1 MALTA
6 KFNSPYLI
14 SAVSLALLTAC
25 GGSSKKEEVIVTPPP
40 AATAPVAQN
49 DTAISLNNVVLD
61 IDVLANDTAGS
72 GGALT
77 LTSVTAPTLGTAE
90 IVNNRV
96 RYTPA
101 GMFLGSDTF
110 TYTVTSGTRTATA
123 TVNVS
128 GQQSINLTGRVI
140 DSPIADA
147 TVKVEINGETFTAT
161 ADSQGFYTLSILLSS
176 AVGDE
181 IIRVIAQG
189 AEQNNQGFVTLSSL
203 TDTASALLAMREDGQ
218 AISNAELSALQLT
231 QITTARDLLIQQ
243 LVGEAELTPEQ
254 LAEAEISLDVE
265 KLLTTAAAIKLLVDN
280 PAFTLPEGYNTIEE
294 FVLDTAAFTA
304 FVEAASEG
312 ENSPLSLAKAAT
324 LGDPDVLPAAKPL
337 SGNYLRVFDTP
348 AFMSARTFENIH
360 FADDNLTF
368 IVQTNVGGEFK
379 PVTKPITLSGSTIEI
394 VDPDKTGFQRFSSFQ
409 TFSGL
414 LPDDASR
421 ATWQANGCPSQIN
434 VIGYSG
440 FTKFTVLEQTADYLV
455 AEVESFIK
463 NEPVAGSECAGIT
476 PPTRISSGSAI
487 VRYVRES
494 AVVAEPLEF
503 DLAQSKIWILP
514 ELSGSQVESELY
526 TLNEDGTFETF
537 TGIYEGSILTWALS
551 EDKKTLTLKATNAFD
566 SGEFNQME
574 LQISRALDS
583 AYTVLTTFSN
593 EELVERFSALKS
605 ALPVSG
611 EGVVNVLAATAG
623 TSKFILSSVNS
634 RNKEWQGRVRLPGDW
649 FGWVLASDGTAR
661 SPFFNCDGVR
671 PDLGSLCVGDFKT
684 STGSLSAGTWEV
696 KDNALFIERGLAVN
710 YQSGACVQGEPC
722 NLRVIV
728 PLYEKD
734 GVVTGYEY
742 NVVRRNQFQIMP
754 RVMHWTTPDLPAVE

>member
-1 MALTA
+1 MTSSNTLIT
-6 KFNSPYLI
+6 KFTLSL
-14 SAVSLALLTAC
+14 LALAVLTAC
-25 GGSSKKEEVIVTPPP
+25 GGSSEKEDVTVTPPP
-40 AATAPVAQN
+40 AATAPIAQN
-49 DTAISLNNVVLD
+49 DTAISLNNAVLD

-77 LTSVTAPTLGTAE
+77 LSAVTSPTLGAAT
-90 IVNNRV
+90 IVDNKI

-101 GMFLGSDTF
+101 GTFLGSDSF
-110 TYTVTSGTRTATA
+110 TYTVSSGTRTATA
-123 TVNVS
+123 TVTVA
-128 GQQSINLTGRVI
+128 GQQSLTLTGRVI

-161 ADSQGFYTLSILLSS
+161 ADSQGFYSLSVLLTS

-181 IIRVIAQG
+181 IIRIIANG
-189 AEQNNQGFVTLSSL
+189 ADQNNQGFVTLSSL
-203 TDTASALLAMREDGQ
+203 TDTASALLAIRQEGQ
-218 AISNAELSALQLT
+218 TINSAELSALQLT

-243 LVGEAELTPEQ
+243 ILGEADLTAEQ

-280 PAFTLPEGYNTIEE
+280 PAFSLPEGYTTIEE
-294 FVLDTAAFTA
+294 FVLDAAAFTA
-304 FVEAASEG
+304 FVEEASQG

-324 LGDPDVLPAAKPL
+324 LADPDILPEAKPL

-360 FADDNLTF
+360 FADDNVTF

-379 PVTKPITLSGSTIEI
+379 PVTKPITLSGSVMEI
-394 VDPDKTGFQRFSSFQ
+394 IDPDKTGFQRFSSFQ
-409 TFSGL
+409 SFSGL

-421 ATWQANGCPSQIN
+421 ATWQANGCPAQIN
-434 VIGYSG
+434 VIRYSG
-440 FTKFTVLEQTADYLV
+440 YNKFTVLEQTADYLV
-455 AEVESFIK
+455 AEVESFIN

-476 PPTRISSGSAI
+476 PPTRISSGTAI
-487 VRYVRES
+487 VRYVRE
-494 AVVAEPLEF
+494 AALVADPLEF

-514 ELSGSQVESELY
+514 ELKGSQVESELY
-526 TLNEDGTFETF
+526 TLKEDGTFETF
-537 TGIYEGSILTWALS
+537 TGIYEGSTLTWALS

-566 SGEFNQME
+566 TGEFNQME

-593 EELVERFSALKS
+593 EESVERFSALKS

-611 EGVVNVLAATAG
+611 EGVVNLLAATAG

-634 RNKEWQGRVRLPGDW
+634 RNKEWQGRTRLPGDW
-649 FGWVLASDGTAR
+649 FGWVLATDGTAR

-671 PDLGSLCVGDFKT
+671 PDLGSVCVGDFRT
-684 STGSLSAGTWEV
+684 STESFSAGTWEV
-696 KDNALFIERGLAVN
+696 KDNALYIERGLAAN